1 MAITKCLFGGRSVCG
16 FTVAQ
21 TAACQRLAITQP
33 ANGASDMNTELRND
47 VGELSI
53 NFESKPRALND
64 IEIDSV
70 AGGVIGLNI
79 FLGSLIGTHI
89 GQAVGGWCNDGTDLA
104 SSATL
109 RRP

>member
-16 FTVAQ
+16 
-21 TAACQRLAITQP
+21 ACQRLAITQP
-33 ANGASDMNTELRND
+33 ANGASTELRND

-53 NFESKPRALND
+53 NIESTPRALND
-64 IEIDSV
+64 SEIDSV
-70 AGGVIGLNI
+70 AGGIIGLNI

-89 GQAVGGWCNDGTDLA
+89 GQAVGGWCDDGPDTA
-104 SSATL
+104 SSAIP